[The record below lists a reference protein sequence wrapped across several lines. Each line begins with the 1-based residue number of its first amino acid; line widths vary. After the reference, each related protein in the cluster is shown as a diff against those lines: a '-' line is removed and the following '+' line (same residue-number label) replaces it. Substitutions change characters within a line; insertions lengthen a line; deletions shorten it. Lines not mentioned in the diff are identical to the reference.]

1 MFSISTK
8 SKILIAS
15 ILSKILIF
23 FIGDKKKIILR
34 NDIKYE
40 VDLNEAVDLGIFLG
54 IKNEKNLYK
63 IINFLNTSD
72 KKILVDVGSNVG
84 SVTLPLAKL
93 FNSSTMSKNIK
104 RKSKL
109 E

>member
-1 MFSISTK
+1 MFSISTR
-8 SKILIAS
+8 SKIFIGS
-15 ILSKILIF
+15 ILSKILVF
-23 FIGDKKKIILR
+23 FIGDKKKIISR

-84 SVTLPLAKL
+84 SVTYL
-93 FNSSTMSKNIK
+93 S
-104 RKSKL
+104 
-109 E
+109 